1 RTRSCCIVHGRP
13 NRRRSS
19 SATRTKRGDSRV
31 CPDRR
36 SRLPFCIETP
46 DGVVLAVR
54 VIPRARKHEIAG
66 TRDGAL
72 LVRLA
77 APPVEG
83 AANDALIEFLA
94 KRLGAP
100 RRAVRI
106 VSGER
111 GRQKRLAV
119 AGVNGNQVQRLVS

>member
-1 RTRSCCIVHGRP
+1 M
-13 NRRRSS
+13 
-19 SATRTKRGDSRV
+19 
-31 CPDRR
+31 
-36 SRLPFCIETP
+36 
-46 DGVVLAVR
+46 
-54 VIPRARKHEIAG
+54 AG

-111 GRQKRLAV
+111 GRQKRVAI
-119 AGVNGNQVQRLVS
+119 AGVKADQVLALL

>member
-1 RTRSCCIVHGRP
+1 MST
-13 NRRRSS
+13 
-19 SATRTKRGDSRV
+19 A
-31 CPDRR
+31 
-36 SRLPFCIETP
+36 
-46 DGVVLAVR
+46 DGVILAVR
-54 VIPRARKHEIAG
+54 VIPRARKTEIAG

-83 AANDALIEFLA
+83 AANDALIDFLA
-94 KRLGAP
+94 TRLGAP

-111 GRQKRLAV
+111 GRQKRVAIAGMKADQVLA
-119 AGVNGNQVQRLVS
+119 LLS